1 MFAGDPWWGETWGQV
16 VIVTAATVV
25 IGLILLALA
34 LAGRRD
40 R

>member
-1 MFAGDPWWGETWGQV
+1 VSYGDRWWGDTVGQV

-34 LAGRRD
+34 LLGKPGR
-40 R
+40 